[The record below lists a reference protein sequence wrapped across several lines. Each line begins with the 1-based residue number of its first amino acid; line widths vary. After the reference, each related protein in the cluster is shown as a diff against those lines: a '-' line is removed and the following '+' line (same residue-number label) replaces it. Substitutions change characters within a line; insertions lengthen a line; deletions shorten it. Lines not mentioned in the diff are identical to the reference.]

1 MDFINLPIFFAGVL
15 LTVSILTSLVSSRV
29 GVPLILLFLCV
40 GLGVSS
46 GDFSFLQSLQLH
58 PGIVFFVG
66 SVALAMILFDSGFRT
81 SMKNYHEDA
90 KPALL
95 MSTLGVLLTACF
107 LTPFIKYV
115 LEFDWPQSWL
125 LASIISSTDSAAVF
139 FLLRSKGLF
148 LKERV
153 KATLEIESGTND
165 PMAIFLT
172 LTFAL
177 LIRQGGDSSNAFAG
191 FVLGSFVIQVLV
203 GGGVGFLMASAIRF
217 LVNKIRLEAALYP
230 IFVLGLALICFGLT
244 NWLHGSGFLALYIAG
259 LLVGNSR
266 IQAHTQISKFQQTFT
281 WLSQI
286 SMFVMLG
293 LFVTFSSLAHAWGPA
308 FIISLILMLVA
319 RPLMVF
325 LLLTPFRKY
334 RFGESIFISFVGLR
348 GATSVL
354 LALIPIIFVLP
365 RAEEIFSIIFAMVL
379 ISLAVQGFAIPIV
392 GHWCGVALPLLEK
405 DPVKT
410 EIDLPD
416 LMDSSLVMY
425 EMTSTTPVVQGEKV
439 PKWAWPTLVV
449 RNGVSYPTG
458 ARLRQLKEGDKVYLF
473 VSSELQRP
481 LLDRLYGSSAITEN
495 RPGGDFPIAPTTT
508 FAELEHMYGIVVDK
522 GIRDY
527 SILELFEQEFDDV
540 EVGDR
545 LILNGLE
552 LVVHQLDG
560 NHLSAVGLDIDPG
573 FRRKNVLFDGFRKKR
588 KEKV

>member
-1 MDFINLPIFFAGVL
+1 MDFVNLPIFFAGIL

-46 GDFSFLQSLQLH
+46 GDFEFLQSLQH
-58 PGIVFFVG
+58 PRIVFFVG

-81 SMKNYHEDA
+81 SMKNYREDA

-95 MSTLGVLLTACF
+95 MSTLGVFLTTCF
-107 LTPFIKYV
+107 LAPFIKLV
-115 LEFDWPQSWL
+115 LEFEWLQAWL
-125 LASIISSTDSAAVF
+125 LAAIISSTDSAAVF

-177 LIRQGGDSSNAFAG
+177 LIRQGGFSSDAFVG
-191 FVLGSFVIQVLV
+191 SVLGAFIIQVVV
-203 GGGVGFLMASAIRF
+203 GGGIGFLMAFAIRF
-217 LVNKIRLEAALYP
+217 LVNKIRLETALYP
-230 IFVLGLALICFGLT
+230 IFVLGLVLIGFGLS
-244 NWLHGSGFLALYIAG
+244 NWLKGSGFLALYIAG

-286 SMFVMLG
+286 SMFVILG
-293 LFVTFSSLAHAWGPA
+293 LFVTFSTLVHAWGPA
-308 FIISLILMLVA
+308 FIISLVLMFIA

-334 RFGESIFISFVGLR
+334 HFWENVFISFVGLR

-354 LALIPIIFVLP
+354 LALIPLIFNLP
-365 RAEEIFSIIFAMVL
+365 HAEEIFSIIFAMVL
-379 ISLAVQGFAIPIV
+379 ISLAVQGFAIPMV

-425 EMTSTTPVVQGEKV
+425 EMTPTTPVVRGEKI
-439 PKWAWPTLVV
+439 PKWAKPTLVV

-458 ARLRQLKEGDKVYLF
+458 ARLRQLKAGDKVYLF

-481 LLDRLYGSSAITEN
+481 LLDQLYGSTAVTEN
-495 RPGGDFPIAPTTT
+495 KPYGDFPISPTTT

-552 LVVHQLDG
+552 LVVHQLDD
-560 NHLSAVGLDIDPG
+560 NHLSAVGIDIDPV
-573 FRRKNVLFDGFRKKR
+573 FRRQKAFLSGFRKKQ